1 MPATPESVGGAH
13 SAATGPVLAFD
24 VGRKLIGVAIGQR
37 TTGSARP
44 LATVA
49 AGGGAFDWPALDAL
63 VAEWQP
69 DCFVIGLPLALDGSE
84 QEMTRFARAF
94 GKRLVE
100 RYARPVHEI
109 DERHTSQEASRRFA
123 AQRAQGIAKRKHA
136 AAIDALAA
144 QIILEAWL
152 SMPAETTG
160 LP

>member
-1 MPATPESVGGAH
+1 MTDPHA
-13 SAATGPVLAFD
+13 AATGPVLAFD
-24 VGRKLIGVAIGQR
+24 VGRKRIGVAIGQR
-37 TTGSARP
+37 TTGNARP

-94 GKRLVE
+94 GRRLAE
-100 RYARPVHEI
+100 RYARAVHEV
-109 DERHTSQEASRRFA
+109 DERYTSQEASRRFA
-123 AQRAQGIAKRKHA
+123 AHRAQGSAKRKHA
-136 AAIDALAA
+136 AEIDALAA
-144 QIILEAWL
+144 QVILEAWL
-152 SMPAETTG
+152 CTPSDTTG